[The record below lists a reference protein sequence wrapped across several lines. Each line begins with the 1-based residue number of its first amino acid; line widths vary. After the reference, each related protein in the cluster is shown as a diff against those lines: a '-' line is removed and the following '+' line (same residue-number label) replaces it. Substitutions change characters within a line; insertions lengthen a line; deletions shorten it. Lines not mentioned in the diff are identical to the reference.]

1 MNKEI
6 KKYLEEVKAGKKE
19 FQSLFKEQNIEDI
32 PKVETQYICPNC
44 LANNA
49 EILPNDIAHCN
60 NCGWEDKVA
69 VFTAMTAETRNRENN
84 TY

>member
-1 MNKEI
+1 MNKKI
-6 KKYLEEVKAGKKE
+6 KKYLEEVKAGKPFE
-19 FQSLFKEQNIEDI
+19 SLFQEEDV
-32 PKVETQYICPNC
+32 PRVETQYICPNC

-60 NCGWEDKVA
+60 NCGWEDKVG
-69 VFTAMTAETRNRENN
+69 VFTAMTAETRSREAK